1 MSTKIIPLDDNV
13 LVELVGDGDTKTKGG
28 IVITAKAR
36 ENHRDAIVAKVIEV
50 GPGRTTEYGSRME
63 ITVKVGDLVLLPRTG
78 GCQVETDD
86 NTKRRIL
93 RCVELLGVVE
103 ESRVITL

>member
-13 LVELVGDGDTKTKGG
+13 LVELVGDGETKSKGG
-28 IVITAKAR
+28 IVITKQAR
-36 ENHRDAIVAKVIEV
+36 DNHRDAIVAKVIAV
-50 GPGRTTEYGSRME
+50 GTGRTTEYGTRME
-63 ITVKVGDLVLLPRTG
+63 VTVKVGDLVILPRSG

-103 ESRVITL
+103 ESRIVGL